1 MPRVS
6 AAFFVMGGLLL
17 LSGMIL
23 GEYMGAHENFTLA
36 PLHAHINLLGWVTLA
51 LYGTFYT
58 LTKDTYSPKL
68 AWTNFILS
76 SVGILAMIPALALLL
91 TAPDGAEK
99 YGALTGA
106 AGGLALLGLL
116 VFLISAV
123 RELMRNRA

>member
-6 AAFFVMGGLLL
+6 AAFFVVGALLL

-23 GEYMGAHENFTLA
+23 GEYMGANENFTLA

-68 AWTNFILS
+68 AWTNFVLS
-76 SVGILAMIPALALLL
+76 SVGILAMIPVLALLL
-91 TAPDGAEK
+91 TAADGAK
-99 YGALTGA
+99 TYGPLAGATG
-106 AGGLALLGLL
+106 GIALLGLL
-116 VFLISAV
+116 VFLVSAF
-123 RELMRNRA
+123 RELVRKRA

>member
-6 AAFFVMGGLLL
+6 AAFFVVGALLL

-23 GEYMGAHENFTLA
+23 GEYMGANENFTLA

-68 AWTNFILS
+68 AWTNFVLS
-76 SVGILAMIPALALLL
+76 SVGILAMIPVLALLL
-91 TAPDGAEK
+91 TAPDGAK
-99 YGALTGA
+99 TYGPLAGATG
-106 AGGLALLGLL
+106 GIALLGLL
-116 VFLISAV
+116 VFLVSAF
-123 RELMRNRA
+123 RELVRKRA

>member
-6 AAFFVMGGLLL
+6 AAFFVVGALLL

-23 GEYMGAHENFTLA
+23 GEYMGANENFTLA

-68 AWTNFILS
+68 AWTNFVLS
-76 SVGILAMIPALALLL
+76 SVGILAMIPVLALLL
-91 TAPDGAEK
+91 TAPDGAK
-99 YGALTGA
+99 TYGPLAGA
-106 AGGLALLGLL
+106 AGGIALLGLL
-116 VFLISAV
+116 VFLISAF
-123 RELMRNRA
+123 RELVRKRA